1 MPISDLEDIE
11 PVLLCVEVKSGVKKI
26 PLIKHKL
33 TGLIAIEKLEDY
45 VLLRHLL
52 FKFDSTITETQYS
65 KNVLRMLSEGATGP
79 PHTPIPS
86 NLPIIPLTL
95 QKNLFSIN
103 LPKRTQAIKP
113 QSKISQ

>member
-1 MPISDLEDIE
+1 MPTSDLEDIE
-11 PVLLCVEVKSGVKKI
+11 PVSLCVEVKSGVKKI

-79 PHTPIPS
+79 PHSPTHS

-103 LPKRTQAIKP
+103 LPKRTQALKA
-113 QSKISQ
+113 QSKIFQ

>member
-11 PVLLCVEVKSGVKKI
+11 PVSLCVEVKSGVKKI

-52 FKFDSTITETQYS
+52 FKFDSTITEAQYS
-65 KNVLRMLSEGATGP
+65 KNVLRMLSNESTDSALATTGP
-79 PHTPIPS
+79 
-86 NLPIIPLTL
+86 NVPLTL
-95 QKNLFSIN
+95 DQNIFSIN
-103 LPKRTQAIKP
+103 LPKRTQALKA
-113 QSKISQ
+113 QSKIFQ